1 MKKPAAVM
9 IDMFGVII
17 EEHRGNLPKYIA
29 ARSPLPD
36 AQRFLDRAEYN
47 KYYRPASEGAESSE
61 DFLRRFGF
69 GDANAAAREYV
80 SDFVTFD
87 RGFVAFAERCRAEG
101 IATAGGSALKGE
113 DSYACAM
120 RELYEETG
128 IAAGELTELGRVVH
142 HENKT
147 IYVEYLCITDVD
159 KSDIV
164 LQEGETSDYRWVD
177 AAKLR
182 EMSKDEL
189 STKRILVFIRELN

>member
-1 MKKPAAVM
+1 MEIWDAYDEKLN
-9 IDMFGVII
+9 II
-17 EEHRGNLPKYIA
+17 AGRSLVRGEPI
-29 ARSPLPD
+29 PD
-36 AQRFLDRAEYN
+36 GCYHL
-47 KYYRPASEGAESSE
+47 
-61 DFLRRFGF
+61 
-69 GDANAAAREYV
+69 V
-80 SDFVTFD
+80 SDVLVRHVD
-87 RGFVAFAERCRAEG
+87 GSYLLMKRDERKNLGGMWE
-101 IATAGGSALKGE
+101 ATAGGSALKGE

-159 KSDIV
+159 KSGIV